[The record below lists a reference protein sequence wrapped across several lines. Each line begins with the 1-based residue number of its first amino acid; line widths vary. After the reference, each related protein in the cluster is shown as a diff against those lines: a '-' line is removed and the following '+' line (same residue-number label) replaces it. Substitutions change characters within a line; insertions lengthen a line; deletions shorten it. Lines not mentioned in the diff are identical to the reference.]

1 MSKARKA
8 FVRALMGI
16 ALLAAVVYFAICFSL
31 SMLVRRLQKKIA
43 IIR

>member
-1 MSKARKA
+1 MT
-8 FVRALMGI
+8 V
-16 ALLAAVVYFAICFSL
+16 AAVVYFMICFSL